1 MAFEI
6 HKRLAVF
13 LNFGMKN
20 FLLKKYASF
29 RDFTQMKKITLFWCL
44 FMGKEF
50 TKKSKKMCTF

>member
-1 MAFEI
+1 MAIEI

-29 RDFTQMKKITLFWCL
+29 RDFTQMKKITLFHSTDLHSFC
-44 FMGKEF
+44 
-50 TKKSKKMCTF
+50 